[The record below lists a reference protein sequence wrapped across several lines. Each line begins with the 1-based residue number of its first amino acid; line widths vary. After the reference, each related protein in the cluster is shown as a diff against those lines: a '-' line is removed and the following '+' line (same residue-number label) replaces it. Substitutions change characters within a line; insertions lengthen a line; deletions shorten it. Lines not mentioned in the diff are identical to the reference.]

1 MDLGLKDKI
10 VFVAAASQ
18 GLGKATAMEFAQ
30 EGATVAICGRNSER
44 LETAKR
50 DIVQVGN
57 GNVLT
62 VTGDLSIEADRKHIL
77 KTIIDTYGHI
87 DILVTNTGGPPAGK
101 FDDFS
106 MEQWNDTYE
115 SLLGSTVSLIQG
127 VLPGMKKNGW
137 GRIITITSV
146 SVKQPIDTLILSNSM
161 RAAVVGLMKTLA
173 NDLGK
178 HNITVNNIM
187 PGYTKTN
194 RLINLL
200 ENNPSMNALTKEI
213 PLQRFGNPEEFAAAV
228 VFMASAR
235 ASYIT
240 GSSLAVDGGWIKN
253 VL

>member
-30 EGATVAICGRNSER
+30 EGAIVAICGRNSER
-44 LETAKR
+44 LATAKQ

-115 SLLGSTVSLIQG
+115 SLIASTVSLIQG